1 MSAHH
6 SEPTEGADRS
16 PPRKWTLPLQDYQ
29 PAPQPL
35 EATPLAL
42 VGEAR
47 RLADDLCRHWEETGE
62 KPCVQDVA
70 GWLPETVVSDLWSL
84 ANAVEEAW
92 RATLDHQQDDPKTSE
107 RGSIQALVDHAQRLL
122 RRIQRVLEERFSHV
136 APLDPALLEPHAEAP
151 WDNHQLGELVDAL
164 QDHLRMAETFND
176 ELSEQER
183 LGPHWLEEGREIV
196 DLLMREIRPE
206 PGRPRG
212 ERRANRLQTLAVRLQ
227 SLILLARQAASDYS
241 VEVGFAPQTEPSE
254 GGGDAGAG
262 PGEGHPR

>member
-1 MSAHH
+1 M
-6 SEPTEGADRS
+6 
-16 PPRKWTLPLQDYQ
+16 
-29 PAPQPL
+29 
-35 EATPLAL
+35 AL
-42 VGEAR
+42 VAEAR

-62 KPCVQDVA
+62 KPCVKDVA

-92 RATLDHQQDDPKTSE
+92 HATVEQKQVDPETRE
-107 RGSIQALVDHAQRLL
+107 GGSIQALVDHAQRLL

-136 APLDPALLEPHAEAP
+136 KALDPALLEPHAEAP
-151 WDNHQLGELVDAL
+151 WDNHQIGELADAL

-183 LGPHWLEEGREIV
+183 LGPHWLQEGHEIV
-196 DLLMREIRPE
+196 DLLTRELRPD
-206 PGRPRG
+206 PGQSTG

-241 VEVGFAPQTEPSE
+241 VEVGFTPETGRSE
-254 GGGDAGAG
+254 GAGGGDADAAA
-262 PGEGHPR
+262 PDTR